1 MTRRTN
7 DDDDDEEE
15 EETESHFDFST
26 MEEIDREIERITK
39 KTKSFF
45 SSQRSAAANDDDRGD
60 ETGKNEKGATTTN
73 EEEEARTSNSKEVRS
88 RARREAVEWR
98 RKKIEEKTFDPRA
111 AFRERVKKKKNGNND
126 DDNTWQSPSVVMRRR
141 KAEEVVVS
149 TSKSWKQLETEWKL
163 FEEKWKDYGY
173 MNRNNNE
180 KQQRVLRFRDIPF
193 PSSGADF
200 LTFLISSQG
209 PFRDD
214 ENGRK
219 RAKRELAKRWHPD
232 KFAQNFSRQLKE
244 EDREDIMEMVKE
256 IYQSGTALMNTRSWD
271 G

>member
-7 DDDDDEEE
+7 DDDEEE

-39 KTKSFF
+39 KRTSFF

-111 AFRERVKKKKNGNND
+111 AFRERVKKKNGNND
-126 DDNTWQSPSVVMRRR
+126 DDNTWQSPSVLMRRR

-149 TSKSWKQLETEWKL
+149 TRKSWKQLETEWKL
-163 FEEKWKDYGY
+163 FEEKWKDYGDT
-173 MNRNNNE
+173 NRNNNE

-200 LTFLISSQG
+200 LRFLISSQG

-244 EDREDIMEMVKE
+244 EDREDIMEIVKE
-256 IYQSGTALMNTRSWD
+256 IYQSGTALMNTLSWD